1 MALIM
6 SQKNCLQKK
15 NLKESYLK
23 LKNNSRKNSEVL
35 SLKKSDQLK
44 LIYKFL
50 IIAIIIL
57 AACGRSKQEPDVKTG
72 DQIKDQAVDGGTL
85 VVGIPGEPDALNP
98 LTALTKPARDI
109 ISLIFRQLA
118 DVNKDLYSF
127 TPRLAKEWIFSH
139 DSLKIT
145 FHLRTDVQW
154 HDGKPFQAKDV
165 VFTHTLQTDPDVV
178 WDGISFKEDI
188 QVVYAENDSTVVY
201 EFRKKTPTM
210 LMDAV
215 EGYIIPEHIL
225 LEISP
230 KDIHTSGFNR
240 NPIGLGPFKF
250 VNWISQQ
257 SIRLEKF
264 NDYYE
269 SDKPHLDRI
278 IFQIVPNNITLWQ
291 QVLSG
296 DVDLM
301 ENVPPRSFVRLKED
315 WDAGEK
321 DIRPISFLGR
331 QYDFIGWNLI
341 DYENYSI
348 VMDEAGQGEPDISR
362 LLKPNKL
369 FGSQKVRAALT
380 MAIDRKTITKIVNH
394 GLAAQ
399 MHGPVPLIWWVYDE
413 SANEILPFDPDGAKR
428 YLADEGWTDSD
439 GDGILD
445 KDGVKFSFEMATNSG
460 NERREQALTLI
471 QNQLHQIGVEMIP
484 RILEA
489 GLLFGRMLPSRD
501 FDAVLIG
508 WNVGLKMELTSLF
521 HTTSI
526 LYPFNFVSY
535 SSSDFDNW
543 EEIAKKSLNKEI
555 TRDYWN
561 KVASRLSHDL
571 PYTWLYYKME
581 TVGLNSRFKDV
592 KIDKR
597 GVFINVEDWWI
608 PTDVRTKTDM
618 MVNR

>member
-1 MALIM
+1 MLSTVFLIA
-6 SQKNCLQKK
+6 CGGGDQKK
-15 NLKESYLK
+15 
-23 LKNNSRKNSEVL
+23 SRKMER
-35 SLKKSDQLK
+35 K
-44 LIYKFL
+44 Y
-50 IIAIIIL
+50 
-57 AACGRSKQEPDVKTG
+57 SKED
-72 DQIKDQAVDGGTL
+72 IVDGGTL
-85 VVGIPGEPDALNP
+85 VVGITAEPDALNP
-98 LTALTKPARDI
+98 LTALSKPARDI
-109 ISLIFRQLA
+109 ISLIFRRLA
-118 DVNKDLYSF
+118 DVNEDLYSF
-127 TPRLAKEWIFSH
+127 TPQLAKEWIFSD

-145 FHLRTDVQW
+145 FHLRTDVRW

-178 WDGISFKEDI
+178 WDGISYKEDI
-188 QVVYAENDSTVVY
+188 KLVHAENDSTVVY
-201 EFRKKTPTM
+201 EFHKKTPTM

-215 EGYIIPEHIL
+215 EGYIIPQHIL

-230 KDIHTSGFNR
+230 KDIHTLGFNR
-240 NPIGLGPFKF
+240 NPVGTGPFKF
-250 VNWISQQ
+250 VNWESQQ
-257 SIRLEKF
+257 TIHLEKF

-269 SDKPHLDRI
+269 NGKPHLDRI
-278 IFQIVPNNITLWQ
+278 IFQIVPSNITLWQ

-301 ENVPPRSFVRLKED
+301 ENVPPRNFVQLKED
-315 WDAGEK
+315 WDAGKK

-341 DYENYSI
+341 DHENYSI
-348 VMDEAGQGEPDISR
+348 VMDETGQGEPDISR

-369 FGSQKVRAALT
+369 FGSQKIRAALT
-380 MAIDRKTITKIVNH
+380 MAIDRKTITKVVNN
-394 GLAAQ
+394 GLAAE
-399 MHGPVPLIWWVYDE
+399 MHGPVPLIWWVYNE
-413 SANEILPFDPDGAKR
+413 SANEIFPFDPDGAKR

-445 KDGVKFSFEMATNSG
+445 KDGIKFSFEMATNSG

-471 QNQLHQIGVEMIP
+471 QNQLRQIGVEMIP

-508 WNVGLKMELTSLF
+508 WNVGLKMELTLLF
-521 HTTSI
+521 HTASI

-535 SSSDFDNW
+535 SSSDFDSW

-555 TRDYWN
+555 TQDYWN

-581 TVGLNSRFKDV
+581 TVCLNRRFKGV
-592 KIDKR
+592 QIDKR